1 MDEDR
6 LDEKAR
12 QAFHLAGP
20 PVDAD
25 SFCQSVL
32 AQETDNAGT
41 PSSRLCAKSRKRKV
55 YWRIA
60 LAFAAIV
67 VVAAGTVAAIPS
79 ARAAAAA
86 FFGFDS
92 RSVDTQLGYLP
103 DQSHWSKTYY
113 ILIPP
118 QSSLKGG
125 NECLGQSLYQNGA
138 QFVHY
143 KLTTDTGKPLPS
155 GTTVDVR
162 NHGNAV
168 FQTGLSGALLTTS
181 DDVAN
186 ESFGDRPY
194 TVTTWPKSGGYGSAT
209 ANGAANIVWTCDTQT
224 ATKKSGTWTYSR
236 IPVTHNAD
244 GSSSSDGSH
253 AVRVSSGTWSYDITT
268 GKYEYGLTTG
278 KVDPFATGLATPLDK
293 NPMFTQFIPPKT
305 ISYHDASSLTW
316 VSNGIRVEILSNL
329 SKKELIKVAE
339 GFSIGREFPSLNVN
353 TSTSTTT
360 TSLDPASSAKAEAV
374 AKRVSASLVTVK
386 ASEGKSGSQP
396 PQLGLVYSADG
407 LILTQNTGNCTSLK
421 VTLSDGETVT
431 AKLVG
436 VDVSIGVELLRVNKS
451 GLSPVKLAS
460 GKPKVGEW
468 IALVTNMGS
477 SLTSTPASVVASPS
491 DPVSTPRSVFSGL
504 INVKPAKWSDAQ
516 VEAFDKQGDCVGL
529 VTAAIGDGSDGRF
542 KFLGL
547 CAADEL
553 TAAAARLLAGS

>member
-32 AQETDNAGT
+32 AQETDNAGKA
-41 PSSRLCAKSRKRKV
+41 SSRLRASNRRRKV
-55 YWRIA
+55 AWRIA
-60 LAFAAIV
+60 IATAAIV

-79 ARAAAAA
+79 ARAAAEA

-92 RSVDTQLGYLP
+92 RSIDTQLGYLP
-103 DQSHWSKTYY
+103 DQSHWSQTYS

-118 QSSLKGG
+118 QSSLNGG
-125 NECLGQSLYQNGA
+125 NECLGQSLHQNGA
-138 QFVHY
+138 QFVQY
-143 KLTTDTGKPLPS
+143 RLTTDTGKPLPS
-155 GTTVDVR
+155 GTTVEVA

-186 ESFGDRPY
+186 ESFGDHPY
-194 TVTTWPKSGGYGSAT
+194 TVTTWPKSGSYGS
-209 ANGAANIVWTCDTQT
+209 GAANIDWTCDTQT
-224 ATKKSGTWTYSR
+224 ATKKSGTWTYGR

-268 GKYEYGLTTG
+268 GKYEYRLTTG
-278 KVDPFATGLATPLDK
+278 KVDPFAIGLATPLDK

-305 ISYHDASSLTW
+305 IPYHDASSLTW

-353 TSTSTTT
+353 ASTTT
-360 TSLDPASSAKAEAV
+360 TSLDPASSAEAEAV
-374 AKRVSASLVTVK
+374 AKRVAASLVTVK

-421 VTLSDGETVT
+421 VTLPDGETVT

-460 GKPKVGEW
+460 GKPKPGDW
-468 IALVTNMGS
+468 IALVSNMGS
-477 SLTSTPASVVASPS
+477 SLTSTPGSVVASPS

-529 VTAAIGDGSDGRF
+529 VTAAIDEASGG
-542 KFLGL
+542 KFWGL
-547 CAADEL
+547 RAADEV
-553 TAAAARLLAGS
+553 AAAAAKLLSGS